1 MKLCHLWE
9 INGPGK
15 LHANQ
20 NNQNNKVMFLV
31 FFLSYMKSRKKNGIN
46 KRMEISPKQK
56 KGGVEV
62 SGRED
67 EMEKSGS

>member
-1 MKLCHLWE
+1 
-9 INGPGK
+9 
-15 LHANQ
+15 
-20 NNQNNKVMFLV
+20 
-31 FFLSYMKSRKKNGIN
+31 MKSRKKNGIN

-67 EMEKSGS
+67 EMEKSGSEK